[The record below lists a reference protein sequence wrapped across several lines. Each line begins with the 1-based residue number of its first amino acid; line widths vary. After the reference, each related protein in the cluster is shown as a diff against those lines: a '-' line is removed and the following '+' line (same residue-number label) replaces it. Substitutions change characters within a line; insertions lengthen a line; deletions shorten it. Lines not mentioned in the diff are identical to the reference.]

1 MTTNNKNIFKKR
13 RTIKEQRFIK
23 LLIVSI
29 IDAFVNFFIP
39 VYIVVY
45 LIHIFRMAAMTGEED
60 VAGQSSAGQQSSA
73 PFSVLSWNVLADCY
87 LKRPVDK
94 DIYMHLPSDSQLWD
108 WGYRKGLLIDEILS
122 QDADIV
128 CLQEVEFTA
137 FENDFNPAM
146 EKAGYSGRIQQDKRR
161 SENHAQGVATFWRNS
176 RFLSQSD
183 FSKTRT
189 YTVVLKDTQ
198 ATHNPL
204 LAVINVHLEGHPLKC
219 VERCKQL
226 KSALAQLN
234 NDISHHGVLVCGDFN
249 CQMGSSSSS
258 AYLAMGK
265 VPLVQGQ
272 VPFLEWGREVSPD
285 AAKIT
290 THPYKTF
297 SSAYEPSRAIQ
308 ANVMSLGEEFTFSTR
323 PGNVVD
329 GLDQVWYTDDVLKLQ
344 GVKPYFK
351 SKSQQETILKNGL
364 PHAVNGSDH
373 ISVGATFSWSIGS
386 SLQDLKGAALKG
398 AGPKMEDLSV
408 EQLTEQVNELVIA
421 CPITDEEMEE
431 FNTVTAIAPKSKGK
445 PSPEELA
452 AFKDLRLRKEALLRS
467 VSDEAGQMLRTIF
480 TARKRIAKLQKK
492 R

>member
-1 MTTNNKNIFKKR
+1 
-13 RTIKEQRFIK
+13 
-23 LLIVSI
+23 
-29 IDAFVNFFIP
+29 
-39 VYIVVY
+39 
-45 LIHIFRMAAMTGEED
+45 
-60 VAGQSSAGQQSSA
+60 
-73 PFSVLSWNVLADCY
+73 
-87 LKRPVDK
+87 VDK